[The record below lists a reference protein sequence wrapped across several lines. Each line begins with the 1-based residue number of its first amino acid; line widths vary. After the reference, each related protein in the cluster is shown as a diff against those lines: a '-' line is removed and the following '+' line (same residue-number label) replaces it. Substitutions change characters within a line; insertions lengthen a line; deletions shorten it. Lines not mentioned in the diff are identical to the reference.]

1 MARIS
6 MQFLIIDDH
15 ESYRHWLGHH
25 LTSEWI
31 ESEVVSHDPT
41 DGNALPDGSVAADF
55 DLIFLDYRWRGVS
68 GMEVLADLKRQKDC
82 PPVIFMTPQGDEQ
95 ATVAA
100 IRAGADDVLPKG
112 SLGHDDVVGL
122 VRGALGRG
130 HSFAGAGPEGD
141 GDTDEQPAFSLK
153 GHKYICQL
161 ARGGVSSIYLMEN
174 RRLEKQVVVK
184 VLTDVPDVDEER
196 RDFDRFLQEYEL
208 ISAIR
213 HPNVVQIFDL
223 GIADDHAFIVMEYF
237 PAGDLKR
244 RIKSGVSPQEALGYL
259 AQMTAALAAIHR
271 VGVLHRDLK
280 PANVL
285 RRDDESLALIDFGL
299 AKRTVRAQ
307 ELTRR
312 GEIFGTP
319 YYMSPE
325 QGHGGTVDQ
334 RSDIYSLG
342 VIFFEMLT
350 RKKPYA
356 AASPMAVI
364 YKHGH
369 AEIPPLPPH
378 LSEWQGLV
386 DKLMAKDPDERPQS
400 ADDLALLIHQERGR
414 CA

>member
-1 MARIS
+1 

-15 ESYRHWLGHH
+15 EAYRHWLGHH

-55 DLIFLDYRWRGVS
+55 DLIFLDYRWRGGS

-122 VRGALGRG
+122 VRGALGG
-130 HSFAGAGPEGD
+130 GKSSTGAVPEGD
-141 GDTDEQPAFSLK
+141 GDSEEQPAFSLK
-153 GHKYICQL
+153 GHKYIRQL
-161 ARGGVSSIYLMEN
+161 ARGGVSTIYLMED

-213 HPNVVQIFDL
+213 HPNVVHIFDL

-237 PAGDLKR
+237 PAGDLKT
-244 RIKSGVSPQEALGYL
+244 RIKRGVSPKHALGYL
-259 AQMTAALAAIHR
+259 AQMAAALAAIHR

-285 RRDDESLALIDFGL
+285 RREDESLALIDFGL
-299 AKRTVRAQ
+299 AKRTVRAP
-307 ELTRR
+307 EFTRR

-356 AASPMAVI
+356 ASSPMAVI

-369 AEIPPLPPH
+369 AEIPMLPDAAAD
-378 LSEWQGLV
+378 WQSLFEQMV
-386 DKLMAKDPDERPQS
+386 AKERDERPPS
-400 ADDLALLIHQERGR
+400 AKALLALIREGRGK
-414 CA
+414 AD

>member
-1 MARIS
+1 
-6 MQFLIIDDH
+6 
-15 ESYRHWLGHH
+15 
-25 LTSEWI
+25 
-31 ESEVVSHDPT
+31 VST
-41 DGNALPDGSVAADF
+41 
-55 DLIFLDYRWRGVS
+55 
-68 GMEVLADLKRQKDC
+68 
-82 PPVIFMTPQGDEQ
+82 
-95 ATVAA
+95 
-100 IRAGADDVLPKG
+100 
-112 SLGHDDVVGL
+112 
-122 VRGALGRG
+122 
-130 HSFAGAGPEGD
+130 
-141 GDTDEQPAFSLK
+141 
-153 GHKYICQL
+153 
-161 ARGGVSSIYLMEN
+161 IYLMED

-213 HPNVVQIFDL
+213 HPNVVHIFDL

-237 PAGDLKR
+237 PAGDLKT
-244 RIKSGVSPQEALGYL
+244 RIKRGVSPKHALGYL
-259 AQMTAALAAIHR
+259 AQMAAALAAIHR

-285 RRDDESLALIDFGL
+285 RREDESLALIDFGL
-299 AKRTVRAQ
+299 AKRTVRAP
-307 ELTRR
+307 EFTRR

-356 AASPMAVI
+356 ASSPMAVI

-369 AEIPPLPPH
+369 AEIPLLPPH

-386 DKLMAKDPDERPQS
+386 GKLMAKDPDERPQS
-400 ADDLALLIHQERGR
+400 ADDLAVLIHQERER